1 MLFHVLWLVP
11 AFGTPSKRKRRA
23 VLVTIPPDDR
33 SPAAKAYQ
41 WASRIMVVSLE
52 MVLPGL
58 AGYGIDYWLGTVALF
73 TLLGFGFGSWAAVA
87 HLLRMTRAD
96 RGGRSDN

>member
-1 MLFHVLWLVP
+1 MLSVVRRSQRKLLPSYSVVTEGDRTRLRSNARVVAVP
-11 AFGTPSKRKRRA
+11 VTTPS
-23 VLVTIPPDDR
+23 DDR

-58 AGYGIDYWLGTVALF
+58 AGVLD
-73 TLLGFGFGSWAAVA
+73 
-87 HLLRMTRAD
+87 
-96 RGGRSDN
+96 

>member
-1 MLFHVLWLVP
+1 MSGFRHTH
-11 AFGTPSKRKRRA
+11 ADRA
-23 VLVTIPPDDR
+23 VPVTNPSDDR

-58 AGYGIDYWLGTVALF
+58 AGHWLDEQLGTVVLF
-73 TLLGFGFGSWAAVA
+73 LLVGLGLGCTAAIVPFDSDDSLREAAEVA
-87 HLLRMTRAD
+87 TD
-96 RGGRSDN
+96 RSRVD